1 MSSRVRKPS
10 DGTSKIG
17 PMKATLPM
25 ASLLRGSIQCGSVGV
40 ISPMR
45 HISPEHALCGHR
57 SPGALTYK
65 GLCIIF
71 SRNLDLLL

>member
-10 DGTSKIG
+10 DGSSSKMG

-25 ASLLRGSIQCGSVGV
+25 ASLLRGSIQCGSP
-40 ISPMR
+40 ITLR
-45 HISPEHALCGHR
+45 HISPEHAMCGHR

-65 GLCIIF
+65 GLL
-71 SRNLDLLL
+71 N